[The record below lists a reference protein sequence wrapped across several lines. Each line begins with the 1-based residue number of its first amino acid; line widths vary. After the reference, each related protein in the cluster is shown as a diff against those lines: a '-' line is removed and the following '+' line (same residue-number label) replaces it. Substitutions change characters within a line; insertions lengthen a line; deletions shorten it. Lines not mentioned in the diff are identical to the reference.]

1 MGKKEFTSRP
11 PASNKRRVTPS
22 IRKRKRS
29 QEELKDPPRR
39 RSKREQK
46 RSDSTSI
53 PVTPAPPSSIRDSAR
68 ITTRSGSNAC
78 REYTG
83 STYDLADVL
92 SKRAPSSPEQRQANT
107 TAEKEGRDKIALTN
121 DDAGPRHCYCDEYC
135 LACTSTTPCESH
147 DGFFCSGC
155 DGWFHAT
162 CTGWDI
168 HGDPPNRYMES
179 KMYPD
184 FKISLD
190 SLSQEDSQPWYCIR
204 CWEKKKFE
212 EAAFVPWDDCTLDQ
226 QAFRLGVEVD
236 STILPKAMQNRIE
249 KYVDQLRAVIKA
261 ETLKGILGSHPRPF
275 PTPKPMESE
284 SRQKHA
290 LYGRRFEL
298 QLLQFSIDTCSC
310 CGRTKPFGT
319 DPWMKQKWIIQ
330 GNFQRK
336 HLLDPYHDAYRC
348 NCQLFCKGGQ
358 FYCWKRHNQMQ
369 LYENEHFGTKPKAPN
384 AKLCSQCYGELTKD
398 ATG

>member
-1 MGKKEFTSRP
+1 
-11 PASNKRRVTPS
+11 
-22 IRKRKRS
+22 
-29 QEELKDPPRR
+29 
-39 RSKREQK
+39 
-46 RSDSTSI
+46 
-53 PVTPAPPSSIRDSAR
+53 
-68 ITTRSGSNAC
+68 
-78 REYTG
+78 
-83 STYDLADVL
+83 
-92 SKRAPSSPEQRQANT
+92 
-107 TAEKEGRDKIALTN
+107 LTN

-135 LACTSTTPCESH
+135 LACTSTTPYESH

-261 ETLKGILGSHPRPF
+261 ETLKGILGSHPSQWNPSRDKNTPCMVADSSSSYYSF
-275 PTPKPMESE
+275 PSTLV
-284 SRQKHA
+284 HA
-290 LYGRRFEL
+290 VVGRNPL
-298 QLLQFSIDTCSC
+298 VQTL
-310 CGRTKPFGT
+310 G
-319 DPWMKQKWIIQ
+319 
-330 GNFQRK
+330 
-336 HLLDPYHDAYRC
+336 
-348 NCQLFCKGGQ
+348 
-358 FYCWKRHNQMQ
+358 
-369 LYENEHFGTKPKAPN
+369 
-384 AKLCSQCYGELTKD
+384 
-398 ATG
+398 